1 MISQFSS
8 GWVPRGKSLY
18 FFAPCRAMNKKQCSR
33 PLTKRDESM
42 TNQSYFRGATHIR
55 SRQSLPG
62 PSNPILLRWDKA
74 ADVSGAVVLP
84 TRNRGPLPAWERN
97 APCGPLCPVG
107 GGTLSPSARYAN
119 MWYYSAENRKV
130 NRKNYCRLY
139 FCLGLTIFRQS
150 RSPRSIPS
158 TSISAVATLEANGTL
173 F

>member
-74 ADVSGAVVLP
+74 ADVSVPAPALSFSPPETVGRFQP
-84 TRNRGPLPAWERN
+84 GNGMLPAVLSVRWEGVLCR
-97 APCGPLCPVG
+97 PPRGMPICGIIAQKTG
-107 GGTLSPSARYAN
+107 KSIEKTTAGY
-119 MWYYSAENRKV
+119 
-130 NRKNYCRLY
+130 
-139 FCLGLTIFRQS
+139 IF
-150 RSPRSIPS
+150 
-158 TSISAVATLEANGTL
+158 VWD
-173 F
+173 